1 MKKIEKDTL
10 KFSGI
15 DNLEMIQGVPQ
26 QGETGGTPATFK
38 PNTAPEIK
46 EMTVDDI
53 ISTIDGVPYYNDV
66 VGDLKNG
73 DESWEVTKKV
83 KEYANYMKANT
94 DSLRNLPP
102 IIVIDGKL
110 QDGAHRISAVYLLQE
125 LLDPTNTF
133 WKNLKLKVN
142 FYQGTDKIG
151 KISK

>member
-66 VGDLKNG
+66 VGVGGTTTLSGVGTVGG
-73 DESWEVTKKV
+73 D
-83 KEYANYMKANT
+83 
-94 DSLRNLPP
+94 
-102 IIVIDGKL
+102 I
-110 QDGAHRISAVYLLQE
+110 
-125 LLDPTNTF
+125 
-133 WKNLKLKVN
+133 
-142 FYQGTDKIG
+142 
-151 KISK
+151 